1 MRLLLA
7 IFTLLPLLFS
17 SPTRAE
23 ILRAEIRLAPDKERV
38 ILFSNQALSHKRIFF
53 LEKPVRLVIDFP
65 SVKARNLKLPE
76 DYQGKFITQ
85 VRFGQFNKSLSRL
98 VLEVK
103 QPVRVLGSY
112 SVPPSGGTKQWQYV
126 LDLASDK
133 AVSPPLRPVA
143 TQTSVPPPIVRD
155 EKTKPLIVIDAG
167 HGGQDPGAIGANRTL
182 EKDVT
187 LAYAKALRAALL
199 KTGRY
204 RVALTREDDR
214 FIMLADRV
222 SMARRLEADMFIS
235 LHADSNPRREARGF
249 SVYSLS
255 ETASDAESAA
265 LAEQE
270 NKVDILGG
278 MEVDVDDPEVADI
291 LIDLTQRETM
301 SKSGDL
307 AEILVGAMHPK
318 VTQLSKTHRYAGFRV
333 LKAPDIPSVLIEI
346 GFLSN
351 PIDERLLASPEFREL
366 VVASLIKGIDRYF
379 EKKGG

>member
-1 MRLLLA
+1 
-7 IFTLLPLLFS
+7 
-17 SPTRAE
+17 
-23 ILRAEIRLAPDKERV
+23 
-38 ILFSNQALSHKRIFF
+38 
-53 LEKPVRLVIDFP
+53 
-65 SVKARNLKLPE
+65 
-76 DYQGKFITQ
+76 
-85 VRFGQFNKSLSRL
+85 
-98 VLEVK
+98 
-103 QPVRVLGSY
+103 
-112 SVPPSGGTKQWQYV
+112 
-126 LDLASDK
+126 
-133 AVSPPLRPVA
+133 
-143 TQTSVPPPIVRD
+143 
-155 EKTKPLIVIDAG
+155 
-167 HGGQDPGAIGANRTL
+167 
-182 EKDVT
+182 
-187 LAYAKALRAALL
+187 
-199 KTGRY
+199 
-204 RVALTREDDR
+204 
-214 FIMLADRV
+214 
-222 SMARRLEADMFIS
+222 MFIS

-307 AEILVGAMHPK
+307 AEILVGEMHPK

-333 LKAPDIPSVLIEI
+333 LIPSVLIEI

>member
-1 MRLLLA
+1 MRFLLA
-7 IFTLLPLLFS
+7 IFTIVPLLFS
-17 SPTRAE
+17 TPARAE
-23 ILRAEIRLAPDKERV
+23 ISRAEIRLAPGKERM
-38 ILFSNQALSHKRIFF
+38 ILFSDQALSHKRIFF
-53 LEKPVRLVIDFP
+53 LEKPARLVIDFP
-65 SVKARNLKLPE
+65 SVKAKNLKLPK
-76 DYQGKFITQ
+76 DYQGKFIAQ
-85 VRFGQFNKSLSRL
+85 IRFGQFNDSLSRL
-98 VLEVK
+98 VLELK

-112 SVPPSGGTKQWQYV
+112 SVPPSGATKQYQYV
-126 LDLASDK
+126 LDLAAIKTGS
-133 AVSPPLRPVA
+133 SPIRPVA
-143 TQTSVPPPIVRD
+143 SQASVPPPIAGRD
-155 EKTKPLIVIDAG
+155 ASKPLIVIDAG

-222 SMARRLEADMFIS
+222 AMARRMEGDMFIS
-235 LHADSNPRREARGF
+235 LHADSNPKREARGL

-278 MEVDVDDPEVADI
+278 MELGVDDPEVADI

-301 SKSGDL
+301 SKSSDL
-307 AEILVGAMHPK
+307 AEIVVEAMHPK

-333 LKAPDIPSVLIEI
+333 LKAPDIPSVLVEI

-351 PIDERLLASPEFREL
+351 PTDERLLASPEFREL
-366 VVASLIKGIDRYF
+366 VVSSLIKGIDRYF
-379 EKKGG
+379 AE